1 MVGGRVAG
9 FPFGGLV
16 SPVVPRVTAQQHPNS
31 SAAGPN
37 KRESF
42 LLSRPKRVRVRRREL
57 SQPRRFDSSP
67 RRLVRP
73 APKSPP
79 HGTTSPSRS
88 NRSRGG
94 FSVPEL
100 SRPLFLFP
108 SSESC
113 SSSCSSRRPAARY
126 VLLPPPFLRLRHHGG
141 WVRIRVSGWGW
152 EREVERAANGVVA
165 GGEVTDRERARH
177 VGPAC

>member
-67 RRLVRP
+67 RRLVRLP
-73 APKSPP
+73 RNHPP
-79 HGTTSPSRS
+79 HGTASSRS
-88 NRSRGG
+88 NRSG

-141 WVRIRVSGWGW
+141 WVRIRVSGSGLSG
-152 EREVERAANGVVA
+152 EGSIA
-165 GGEVTDRERARH
+165 GGTR
-177 VGPAC
+177 

>member
-9 FPFGGLV
+9 FPF
-16 SPVVPRVTAQQHPNS
+16 VPRVTAQQHPNS

-67 RRLVRP
+67 RRLVRLP
-73 APKSPP
+73 RNHPP
-79 HGTTSPSRS
+79 HGTASSRS
-88 NRSRGG
+88 NRSG

-100 SRPLFLFP
+100 SRSLFLP
-108 SSESC
+108 SSESRSSCCSGRRPATRGMSC
-113 SSSCSSRRPAARY
+113 SSSLSQIEASWW
-126 VLLPPPFLRLRHHGG
+126 LG
-141 WVRIRVSGWGW
+141 
-152 EREVERAANGVVA
+152 
-165 GGEVTDRERARH
+165 
-177 VGPAC
+177 